1 MTKKDYIKFAKMIEV
16 ILKRELKTVEENPGY
31 KLKLTPVVSVSHIIE
46 ETIKIFESD
55 NPAFDKDMYR
65 RFINFDFYQTRYNE
79 LNKEDRKAV
88 WNTFI
93 LFSLVGW

>member
-1 MTKKDYIKFAKMIEV
+1 MEQVDKSD
-16 ILKRELKTVEENPGY
+16 NPGI
-31 KLKLTPVVSVSHIIE
+31 KLAY
-46 ETIKIFESD
+46 ETLGTVMESEQGSIKIFESD

-88 WNTFI
+88 
-93 LFSLVGW
+93 